1 MAKLSPAMG
10 DLISQALG
18 LFGARMCLVFV
29 KDENTGK
36 LSVGAFA
43 TSSGVIDHLPAQI
56 EVLLQGVFGL
66 ADWVLR
72 NKRALII
79 DEGPPNIIDPGPRLG
94 RVGQYRTHP
103 VLCVP
108 AEHHDEVVGVV
119 VVIDS
124 KSGHFTEP
132 DQRKLSRVAQ
142 SIAAGLDRDRNA

>member
-1 MAKLSPAMG
+1 MVKLSPAIG
-10 DLISQALG
+10 DLISRALG

-56 EVLLQGVFGL
+56 EVLVQGEFGL

-72 NKRALII
+72 NRRALII
-79 DEGPPNIIDPGPRLG
+79 NEVPSNIVNPGPRLG
-94 RVGQYRTHP
+94 RVGQYRAYP
-103 VLCVP
+103 ILCVP
-108 AEHHDEVVGVV
+108 VEHHDEVVGVV

-142 SIAAGLDRDRNA
+142 SIASGLDRDRNA